1 MLRYLDD
8 WLVQASSREACI
20 QARNIA
26 LELCLDLGIRVN
38 LEKSNLTPAQSA
50 TYLGM
55 VIDASVLRASP
66 TPERRERLLALLQ
79 EFLSSEL
86 QPASFWRVLLGH
98 LSSLTQLIPG
108 GRLRMRSLQFAL
120 RSQWDPSRQEDT
132 HLVSWDEVCL
142 QDLVWWADG
151 SKLDQ
156 GTSLESVSPDLMFWS
171 DASDMGWGAH
181 LQGDVVSGL
190 WSEEEKTY
198 SINWRELRAVRLG
211 LLHFEDRLQGCPV
224 ALFCDN
230 TTAIAYLR
238 KQGGTVSSWLNEEAQ
253 AVLRW
258 AEQKDVLL
266 LPQFIMGS
274 ANVVADALSR
284 RGQVIT
290 SEWTLCQEEVNHL
303 LRKWPATI
311 DLFATSKNYRLPVYF
326 SPLHDPMA
334 AGVDSLLQSWN
345 HLQAYAFPPF
355 NLLRQVLNKVRQ
367 SEGLEVTLIAP
378 FWPQR
383 EWFPDLLV
391 DVPLTLPE
399 RNDLLRQPH
408 FHRFHRGLPV
418 LRLHAWRLSSSPPCM
433 KASLETWLAS
443 FREHGRTLP

>member
-1 MLRYLDD
+1 
-8 WLVQASSREACI
+8 
-20 QARNIA
+20 
-26 LELCLDLGIRVN
+26 
-38 LEKSNLTPAQSA
+38 
-50 TYLGM
+50 
-55 VIDASVLRASP
+55 
-66 TPERRERLLALLQ
+66 
-79 EFLSSEL
+79 
-86 QPASFWRVLLGH
+86 
-98 LSSLTQLIPG
+98 
-108 GRLRMRSLQFAL
+108 MRSLQFAL
-120 RSQWDPSRQEDT
+120 RSQWDPSSQEDT
-132 HLVSWDEVCL
+132 HLVSWDEVCR
-142 QDLVWWADG
+142 QDLVWWADH

-211 LLHFEDRLQGCPV
+211 LLTFEHRLEGCPV
-224 ALFCDN
+224 AVFCDN
-230 TTAIAYLR
+230 TTAISYLR
-238 KQGGTVSSWLNEEAQ
+238 KQGGTVSPWLNEEAQ

-258 AEQKDVLL
+258 AEEKGISL

-303 LRKWPATI
+303 LKKWPATI
-311 DLFATSKNYRLPVYF
+311 DLFATAKNYRLPVYF

-355 NLLRQVLNKVRQ
+355 NLLRQVLNKVRA

-383 EWFPDLLV
+383 EWFPDLLDLLV
-391 DVPLTLPE
+391 DVPLSLPE
-399 RNDLLRQPH
+399 RHDLLRQPH

-443 FREHGRTLP
+443 FRGHRRPLP